1 MAGTLSDA
9 AILEAYAAE
18 VGASLIEQWGRVAIA
33 HEAPF
38 DLDKLRQIA
47 ERDNFSAIG
56 RFGVDLDIE
65 LRLSSE
71 APADSSLLALQQ
83 IVAAENEQRALLNPA
98 DGWVAA
104 RHALSVLTEVEVR
117 YDRSNWCLGLDTLH
131 RVIQTNWIQ
140 IADSLVD
147 ADVTVGSI
155 TVPLRR
161 VAGRASDLILE
172 PACDRPTIE
181 GPEQAIWDAIA
192 SLADVAAWR
201 QMAVNEIRS
210 DDGLTVALHRDQAPI
225 VPLDPTHASG
235 GLTLWKWLH
244 ATEDANRDE
253 ALRYILRFLT
263 ASAVQIPNG
272 ASVLAL
278 AERYRIALSHDK
290 AAEVQRAISD
300 GRALIRRGLQ
310 DARRTLSTYTED
322 TVKTA
327 QAAVIASIGIVALV
341 ARNAATLPDW
351 LLGMVTVV
359 AIVGVLTLMYN
370 RWRRI
375 GELGSDIEALQGALS
390 EEKAP
395 LLPEPERVELTKGL
409 KDFNAA
415 RKVLG
420 GRAIVILLGLVAISV
435 IMAAGIWIICQPDD
449 ETTDRSDGAMVEMV
463 PGAGNGTKW
472 ARCETLNRESPPMCT
487 KESASY

>member
-1 MAGTLSDA
+1 MAGTFNDA
-9 AILEAYAAE
+9 AILEAYATE
-18 VGASLIEQWGRVAIA
+18 VGVSLIEQWGRIA
-33 HEAPF
+33 VVHDAPF

-47 ERDNFSAIG
+47 EMNNFTAIG

-71 APADSSLLALQQ
+71 APADSSLRALQL
-83 IVAAENEQRALLNPA
+83 IVATEKEQRALLNPV

-104 RHALSVLTEVEVR
+104 RHAQSVLTEVEVR

-140 IADSLVD
+140 VADSLVD

-161 VAGRASDLILE
+161 VGGGASDLILE
-172 PACDRPTIE
+172 PAGDRPAIE
-181 GPEQAIWDAIA
+181 GPEQQIWDAMA

-201 QMAVNEIRS
+201 QIAVDEIRS
-210 DDGLTVALHRDQAPI
+210 DDGLTVSLYRDQPPI
-225 VPLDPTHASG
+225 VPLGPTHASG

-244 ATEDANRDE
+244 ATDDANREE

-263 ASAVQIPNG
+263 ASAIQIPNG
-272 ASVLAL
+272 TSVLAL

-300 GRALIRRGLQ
+300 GRALIRIGLQ
-310 DARRTLSTYTED
+310 DARRALSIYTED

-351 LLGMVTVV
+351 LLGMVIFV
-359 AIVGVLTLMYN
+359 AIVGVLTLMCN

-375 GELGSDIEALQGALS
+375 GELASDIESLQGALS

-395 LLPEPERVELTKGL
+395 LLPESERAELTEGL

-435 IMAAGIWIICQPDD
+435 ILAAGIWMIRQRNDQAT
-449 ETTDRSDGAMVEMV
+449 ETSDGAMVEMV
-463 PGAGNGTKW
+463 TGA
-472 ARCETLNRESPPMCT
+472 EM
-487 KESASY
+487 